1 MTTIRFILPVF
12 VLSLTTV
19 PFALGQ
25 SVAVTTKVPDIGPNE
40 APLIITSG
48 NNQAQVV
55 AKQLPQPLQVRVLD
69 VGGSSAAGRVVR
81 FKLLAAPDGAQGW
94 SITALAVTDS
104 SGIAETNFLV
114 GSKPGLYVI
123 EAAVY
128 DGTTDRTTA
137 VFKITGRRP
146 DWQLALVMGLA
157 GGLGLFLYGIG
168 VLSRGIKKFSG
179 PKLRTKISALTES
192 RTRGILVG
200 VFATIVF
207 QSSSA
212 TTVMLV
218 SLVDAGVLEFAKS
231 LGVILGADIGTT
243 VTTQLIAFKITDYA
257 LIGIAVGFLLN
268 IAGKSDFTRSIGEGI
283 LGFGFVFFGIHL
295 MSEAMQPLQTF
306 QPLIQLLQRLEH
318 PLLGLL
324 VGAVFTAVIQSSAAF
339 TGIIIVLASHGILTL
354 EAGIPLLFGANI
366 GTTVTAGLASLNAGR
381 EAKKVAL
388 AHTLFKIG
396 GVGLF
401 LFWIPAFADFIR
413 MISPSPDGL
422 TADSLS
428 HYAAVPRQ
436 IANAHTIFNVSL
448 AVIFLPFTGYLSRFI
463 NRIIPPVPLLHGIQ
477 PVTVHL
483 DNALLSTP
491 DLALKLAR
499 TEIREIGETTLEMM
513 KNIIVPFIKPDRTK
527 DVVYPQISLMQGLR
541 LREEKVD
548 FLDEKVSGYLYELSR
563 ESLSARQVNEI
574 YALVYI
580 ARDLEAIGDIIDK
593 TLVPLAVKKLAL
605 TLDFSAEGK
614 KELSAYHLKAIKQ
627 LSRSMA
633 AVKSLDREQAQKIL
647 QKGAR
652 YFGLGD
658 EFKRTHF
665 DRVRKAVSE
674 SMATDEVHVE
684 LLLQLDKIN
693 GHTTSIARAIM
704 ERGTAVS

>member
-1 MTTIRFILPVF
+1 MNAKRLILPIVIL
-12 VLSLTTV
+12 VATTAA
-19 PFALGQ
+19 FAVGKPAAAPAAETDSQ
-25 SVAVTTKVPDIGPNE
+25 PDSF
-40 APLIITSG
+40 PLVIIAG
-48 NNQAQVV
+48 NGQAQVISR
-55 AKQLPQPLQVRVLD
+55 QLPAPLQVRVLD
-69 VGGSSAAGRVVR
+69 ASGSAPAGVAVR
-81 FKLLAAPDGAQGW
+81 FKLLAAPDGARGW
-94 SITALAVTDS
+94 LLDALATTDS
-104 SGIAETNFLV
+104 SGIAGANFLI
-114 GSKPGLYVI
+114 GSQPGLYVI
-123 EAAVY
+123 EAAVH
-128 DGTTDRTTA
+128 DGTSDRATA
-137 VFKITGRRP
+137 VFKITGRRG
-146 DWQLALVMGLA
+146 DWKIALAMGLA

-168 VLSRGIKKFSG
+168 LLSRGMKKFSG
-179 PKLRTKISALTES
+179 PKLRKIITALTES

-200 VFATIVF
+200 IFATIVF

-218 SLVDAGVLEFAKS
+218 SLVDAGVLQFAKS

-257 LIGIAVGFLLN
+257 LIGIAIGFLV
-268 IAGKSDFTRSIGEGI
+268 IIVGKSDLTRAIGEGI

-295 MSEAMQPLQTF
+295 MSGAMQPLQTF
-306 QPLIQLLQRLEH
+306 QPLIQLLQRLEN

-324 VGAVFTAVIQSSAAF
+324 LGAVFTAVIQSSAAF

-388 AHTLFKIG
+388 AHTMFKIG
-396 GVGLF
+396 GVALF

-413 MISPSPDGL
+413 LISPAPATL
-422 TADSLS
+422 TGDIFS

-448 AVIFLPFTGYLSRFI
+448 AVIFLPFTGFISRYLD
-463 NRIIPPVPLLHGIQ
+463 RIIPPAPRLHGIQ

-483 DNALLSTP
+483 DNSLLSTP

-499 TEIREIGETTLEMM
+499 AEIREIGGMTLEMM
-513 KNIIVPFIKPDRTK
+513 QNIIVPFIEPEKSK
-527 DVVYPQISLMQGLR
+527 DVVYPQISLMKGLK

-548 FLDEKVSGYLYELSR
+548 FLDEQVSGYLYELSR
-563 ESLSARQVNEI
+563 ESLTARQVNEI

-593 TLVPLAVKKLAL
+593 TMVPLAVKKLSL
-605 TLDFSAEGK
+605 DLDFSAEGK
-614 KELSAYHLKAIKQ
+614 EELSAYHLQAIKQ

-633 AVKSLDREQAQKIL
+633 AIKSLNREQAQKIL
-647 QKGAR
+647 LKGAR

-674 SMATDEVHVE
+674 SMVTDEVHVE
-684 LLLQLDKIN
+684 LLLQLEKIN
-693 GHTTSIARAIM
+693 SHTSSIARAIM
-704 ERGTAVS
+704 ELRSSDS

>member
-1 MTTIRFILPVF
+1 MTTFRFILPVLAF
-12 VLSLTTV
+12 SLATA
-19 PFALGQ
+19 PLALGQ
-25 SVAVTTKVPDIGPNE
+25 PAATGDQVPDSGLNE
-40 APLIITSG
+40 VIITGG

-55 AKQLPQPLQVRVLD
+55 DRQLPAPLQVRVPA
-69 VGGSSAAGRVVR
+69 VSGSSPAGVAVR
-81 FKLLAAPDGAQGW
+81 FKLLAVPDGAQGW
-94 SITALAVTDS
+94 SLAALAVTDS
-104 SGIAETNFLV
+104 SGIAQTNFLV
-114 GSKPGLYVI
+114 GSKPGLYII

-128 DGTTDRTTA
+128 DGTPDRTTA
-137 VFKITGRRP
+137 VFKITGRRR
-146 DWQLALVMGLA
+146 DWQIALAMGLA

-168 VLSRGIKKFSG
+168 VLSRGMKKFSG
-179 PKLRTKISALTES
+179 PKLRTIISALTES

-200 VFATIVF
+200 AFATIVF

-257 LIGIAVGFLLN
+257 LIGIAVGFLLI
-268 IAGKSDFTRSIGEGI
+268 IAGKGDLTRSIGEGI

-295 MSEAMQPLQTF
+295 MSGAMQPLQTF
-306 QPLIQLLQRLEH
+306 QPLIQLLQRLEN

-324 VGAVFTAVIQSSAAF
+324 IGTVFTAVIQSSAAF
-339 TGIIIVLASHGILTL
+339 TGIIIVLASQGMLTL

-388 AHTLFKIG
+388 AHTLFKIA

-401 LFWIPAFADFIR
+401 LFWIPTFADFIR
-413 MISPSPDGL
+413 LISPSPAAL
-422 TADSLS
+422 TGDLAA

-436 IANAHTIFNVSL
+436 IANAHTIFNVGL
-448 AVIFLPFTGYLSRFI
+448 AVVFLPFTGYLSRYI
-463 NRIIPPVPLLHGIQ
+463 DRIIPPAPLLHGIQ

-483 DNALLSTP
+483 DDSLLSTP

-499 TEIREIGETTLEMM
+499 AEIREIGGMTLEMM
-513 KNIIVPFIKPDRTK
+513 KNIIVPFIEPDKTK
-527 DVVYPQISLMQGLR
+527 DVVYPQISLIQGLK

-548 FLDEKVSGYLYELSR
+548 FLDEEVSGYLYELSR
-563 ESLSARQVNEI
+563 ESLTVAQVSEI

-580 ARDLEAIGDIIDK
+580 TRDLEAIGDIIDK
-593 TLVPLAVKKLAL
+593 TLVPLAVKKLSLA
-605 TLDFSAEGK
+605 LDFSAEGK
-614 KELSAYHLKAIKQ
+614 EELSAYHLKAIKQ

-647 QKGAR
+647 RKGAK
-652 YFGLGD
+652 YYGLGD

-684 LLLQLDKIN
+684 LLLQLEKIN
-693 GHTTSIARAIM
+693 SHTASIARAIM